1 MYAPQYTRLYILSAC
16 LCKKSFNT
24 FKDTDTVTAL
34 KTNLA
39 GGGSIQCSSDDH
51 LLELQR
57 GFDWTEIHFTEQ
69 RYAMMSVKNLCQMA
83 MWSNMDSISDKENVD
98 IYIHFCLV
106 LIFTKFYTSFIFIS
120 GCQSIQSLH
129 LILSKIFSNFHIAL
143 RPECSS

>member
-98 IYIHFCLV
+98 IYILLFGPH
-106 LIFTKFYTSFIFIS
+106 
-120 GCQSIQSLH
+120 LH
-129 LILSKIFSNFHIAL
+129 
-143 RPECSS
+143 

>member
-69 RYAMMSVKNLCQMA
+69 RYAMMRICAKWPCEVTWIQLVIKK
-83 MWSNMDSISDKENVD
+83 MW
-98 IYIHFCLV
+98 IYIYFCLV